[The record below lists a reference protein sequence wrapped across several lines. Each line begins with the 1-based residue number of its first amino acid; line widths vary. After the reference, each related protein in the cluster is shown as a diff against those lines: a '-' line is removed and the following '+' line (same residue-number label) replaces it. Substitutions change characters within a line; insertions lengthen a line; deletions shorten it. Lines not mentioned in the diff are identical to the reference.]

1 MNVNIA
7 DCFVPAGRHT
17 SLVGQLVD
25 MQMQH
30 YSIGGRRR
38 DDAHEGHC
46 PTRHLLGDLRDG
58 RAMPHAHPIRRA
70 LPGLVVDDP
79 APAPAPDPDPDPAP
93 ALLAHR
99 QHAEG
104 RRRAA
109 GSRHLTH
116 PASQVTDTASENA
129 A

>member
-1 MNVNIA
+1 
-7 DCFVPAGRHT
+7 
-17 SLVGQLVD
+17 VGQLVD
-25 MQMQH
+25 MQVQH

-38 DDAHEGHC
+38 DGAHEGHC

-70 LPGLVVDDP
+70 LPGLVVDDQ
-79 APAPAPDPDPDPAP
+79 APARAPDPAP

-116 PASQVTDTASENA
+116 PHIQRHRPSFRDSGLDLKE
-129 A
+129 